1 MIYKGRC
8 QNVISCQMS
17 IKCFRVYQ
25 FTMLTAKFVTTQR
38 KKGIF
43 RCFTIHSHLKSNI
56 SRNCHWLICSL
67 SHCFATLLEQISCF
81 ATFVWTS
88 RIVWNFVNRRQV
100 CGLPLTIHTHIV
112 QYNMWPSSPSQSPP
126 SPCSVT
132 FCPPEEFWGKSLSLQ
147 RVPLCF
153 VFFNVFSSLP
163 ELPFSC
169 YSGSDIV
176 F

>member
-1 MIYKGRC
+1 MLPSLLIYNAHSKIC
-8 QNVISCQMS
+8 N
-17 IKCFRVYQ
+17 Y
-25 FTMLTAKFVTTQR
+25 TQ

-43 RCFTIHSHLKSNI
+43 SCFTLNSSEIEYI
-56 SRNCHWLICSL
+56 SRNCHRLICAL
-67 SHCFATLLEQISCF
+67 FHCFLTLLQQISCF

-112 QYNMWPSSPSQSPP
+112 QYNMWPPSPFQSPP

-147 RVPLCF
+147 HVSLCFAFSLCF
-153 VFFNVFSSLP
+153 VLCLNYFSHVTP
-163 ELPFSC
+163 EAI
-169 YSGSDIV
+169 YI
-176 F
+176 